1 MNSITPISSFHHVAI
16 SVQNVAASAAFY
28 QRFGFREAL
37 TWTDPDG
44 NLVIKHMTLGDFI
57 LEIFA
62 YRETTDDGSP
72 NRNLADDLK
81 IRGVRHM
88 GIRVANVQKAHA
100 DVMAAGLK
108 PLAEVQRGRTG
119 IEYFFIRDPDGI
131 FVEFVQD
138 DRNLP

>member
-1 MNSITPISSFHHVAI
+1 MNFITPISSFHHVAI
-16 SVQNVAASAAFY
+16 SVQDLSASVAFY
-28 QRFGFREAL
+28 KRFGFREAL
-37 TWTDPDG
+37 TWTDPTGD
-44 NLVIKHMTLGDFI
+44 LVIKHMALGNFI

-62 YRETTDDGSP
+62 YREATGDGLP
-72 NRNLADDLK
+72 DRDLADDLK
-81 IRGVRHM
+81 IRGVRHI
-88 GIRVANVQKAHA
+88 GIRVIDVRKAHA
-100 DVMAAGLK
+100 DLIAGGFK